1 MHNCP
6 FVCRIFDKDKEDIK
20 TTTKTNKQQQQQ
32 QQIAILVFY
41 SPKRW
46 GSAVLF
52 TIQA

>member
-1 MHNCP
+1 M
-6 FVCRIFDKDKEDIK
+6 FAEYLTKIK
-20 TTTKTNKQQQQQ
+20 KILKQQQKQKQQQQQQQQQ

-52 TIQA
+52 TIQT